1 MLIVSHGTIVCS
13 LWVIISVVRL
23 RLGIC
28 NRSAV
33 ATFWT
38 GLTGCTGFF
47 SRFIVQIPLRAGF
60 HPVNFVNPVEKKVDC
75 VRVLYR
81 VIFA

>member
-47 SRFIVQIPLRAGF
+47 LDLSFKYHYEQVFILLIL
-60 HPVNFVNPVEKKVDC
+60 
-75 VRVLYR
+75 
-81 VIFA
+81 